1 MLPLLLLGWIHQAK
15 NGEEEVERTL
25 SDVGRRILAVA
36 ARRESDT
43 SLVELANNVC
53 EGSKITTPQK

>member
-1 MLPLLLLGWIHQAK
+1 MKTSGEES
-15 NGEEEVERTL
+15 GEEEEVERTL
-25 SDVGRRILAVA
+25 SDAGRRILAVA

-53 EGSKITTPQK
+53 ERSKITTPQK